1 MKKARI
7 LISLVMAAVMLVTAM
22 LPVFASTTKCDCGT
36 APVIQVRGIGETLYD
51 GEGNEIFSAENI
63 VNGILPAVPKLAE
76 FLVTMNVDTLVEAL
90 DSAVTAIFAP
100 VSYDN
105 NLNRDSVVTV
115 DGYTSDPVETY
126 KDMNDDD
133 VSSESALAQAVYNE
147 LGEKHSYLFIYDWT
161 ANPFDIAEDLNQFIK
176 EVKEKSG
183 HDKVSICAESM
194 GGCMTNTYL
203 ALYGYEDVQNV
214 VMANSAFNG
223 LEMLGQLF
231 VGNPE
236 IDGPALGGLIA
247 QSIYGTTEYASLI
260 PYIPL
265 FQDLA
270 NIANYLFEIAG
281 DRIYEE
287 ILIPVFGYLPSFW
300 CFIPEYHFEEAIE
313 MMLGNAGPD
322 LKAFV
327 NEYYEKVASKTTD
340 RVKEMVDMEDLN
352 YFCVSNYN
360 KYIAPVT
367 KTARWNSDGV
377 IETYNTSGFA
387 TVADIGETL
396 GVDYVQAVNNGKNM
410 VSPDNVVDVST
421 AQAPMQTWITKNW
434 GHIAY
439 QLYDGTCDFYVWL
452 LTAKEQYTVESNP
465 QYPQFMYYN
474 TEIPKLMP
482 YTCGSGDVTGDGTV
496 SAVDAMLILKATA
509 GVYCATE
516 EQLVNGDMNCDD
528 VLTATDARIVLKM
541 VAGNI

>member
-1 MKKARI
+1 MKKTRAI
-7 LISLVMAAVMLVTAM
+7 LSIVMSLVMMFAILVPA
-22 LPVFASTTKCDCGT
+22 FAEETKCDCGT

-63 VNGILPAVPKLAE
+63 VNGILPVVPQLAQ
-76 FLVTMNVDTLVEAL
+76 FLATGDTEVLVEAL
-90 DSAVTAIFAP
+90 SQAVGAIFGP

-115 DGYTSDPVETY
+115 EDYTSDPVETY
-126 KDMNDDD
+126 KDMEDTDTG
-133 VSSESALAQAVYNE
+133 SESALAQAVYRE

-161 ANPFDIAEDLNQFIK
+161 ANPFDIAADLNQFVK

-203 ALYGYEDVQNV
+203 ALYGYNDVQNV

-223 LEMLGQLF
+223 LEMIGQLF
-231 VGNPE
+231 IGNPQ

-247 QSIYGTTEYASLI
+247 QSIYGSAEYASLI

-270 NIANYLFEIAG
+270 NIANNLFETAG

-287 ILIPVFGYLPSFW
+287 VLIPVFGYLPSFW
-300 CFIPEYHFEEAIE
+300 CFVPEYHFEEAIDL
-313 MMLGNAGPD
+313 MLKDAGPD
-322 LKAFV
+322 LLAFI
-327 NEYYEKVASKTTD
+327 NDYYEKVASKTTE
-340 RVKEMVDMEDLN
+340 RVQEMVESDDVN

-360 KYIAPVT
+360 KFIAPVT
-367 KTARWNSDGV
+367 ETARWNSDGV

-396 GVDYVQAVNNGKNM
+396 GADYVQAVNNGKDM

-439 QLYDGTCDFYVWL
+439 NHNDGTCDFYVWL

-465 QYPQFMYYN
+465 KYPQFMYYN
-474 TEIPKLMP
+474 TEIPLLMP
-482 YTCGSGDVTGDGTV
+482 YTCGSGDVTGDGVV
-496 SAVDAMLILKATA
+496 SAVDAMLVLKATA
-509 GVYCATE
+509 GIYCATE
-516 EQLVNGDMNCDD
+516 EQLMNGDMNCDD
-528 VLTATDARIVLKM
+528 ALTASDARIIFKK

>member
-1 MKKARI
+1 MKRTRRI
-7 LISLVMAAVMLVTAM
+7 VSVVLALVMLFTLFVPGLAAGN
-22 LPVFASTTKCDCGT
+22 KCSCGN
-36 APVIQVRGIGETLYD
+36 APVVQVRGIGETLYD
-51 GEGNEIFSAENI
+51 GEGNPVFSAGNI
-63 VNGILPAVPKLAE
+63 VKGILPVLPQLTE
-76 FLVTMNVDTLVEAL
+76 FLLTQNTDVLVDGL
-90 DSAVTAIFAP
+90 SKAVKSIFGP
-100 VSYDN
+100 VAYDN

-115 DGYTSDPVETY
+115 KNYTSDPVETY
-126 KDMNDDD
+126 VDFSSDDFG
-133 VSSESALAQAVYNE
+133 SEYTLGKAIYQE
-147 LGEKHSYLFIYDWT
+147 LGDNHSYLFIYDWT
-161 ANPFDIAEDLNQFIK
+161 ANPFDIAADLNQFIK

-183 HDKVSICAESM
+183 HDKVAICAESM

-203 ALYGYEDVQNV
+203 ALYGYEDVQTV

-231 VGNPE
+231 IGNPQ
-236 IDGPALGGLIA
+236 IDGQALGELIA
-247 QSIYGTTEYASLI
+247 QSIYGSTEYASLI

-265 FQDLA
+265 FEDLA
-270 NIANYLFEIAG
+270 NIANNLFEVAG

-287 ILIPVFGYLPSFW
+287 VLIPVFGYLPSFW
-300 CFIPEYHFEEAIE
+300 CFIPEYHFEEAME
-313 MMLGNAGPD
+313 KMLPDAGPE

-340 RVKEMVDMEDLN
+340 RVKEMVESEDVN

-360 KYIAPVT
+360 KVIAPVT
-367 KTARWNSDGV
+367 QTARWNSDGV

-396 GVDYVQAVNNGKNM
+396 GDNYVQAVDNGVNM
-410 VSPDNVVDVST
+410 ISPDNVVDVST

-439 QLYDGTCDFYVWL
+439 NLDDGTCDFYIWL

-474 TEIPKLMP
+474 TEIPQLMP
-482 YTCGSGDVTGDGTV
+482 YTCGNGDVTGDGRVNVIDLIYVVV
-496 SAVDAMLILKATA
+496 SLMGDVSLPEDYSKRADVDGNGKITLSDVRIIIKML
-509 GVYCATE
+509 
-516 EQLVNGDMNCDD
+516 
-528 VLTATDARIVLKM
+528 
-541 VAGNI
+541 